1 MFNAQ
6 QLDFL
11 RDALCLCEEPFG
23 MFYTT
28 EKPEGFGPPEDGGHG
43 CIVRSIRAGRAR
55 QKPAWISREKSGC
68 RGAAVYAGYVPP
80 NDSIASFVS
89 TGSAAMPGE
98 RYMPSPE
105 AMWKFFDSLNP
116 PEAPA
121 EYCVFKPLSQFG
133 KGEDAQ
139 VVVFFARGEA
149 LGGLC
154 QLTFFA
160 TGDHEAVA
168 FPFGSGCSNIISW
181 PLHYAQKGIDKAI
194 VGGADPSCRPYMAP
208 DELSFA
214 VPSATFVKMLQCAG
228 ESFLAG
234 NTWKKAR
241 QKIARGN
248 RQWNL

>member
-11 RDALCLCEEPFG
+11 RDALCLSEEPLG
-23 MFYTT
+23 LYYAS
-28 EKPEGFGPPEDGGHG
+28 EKPDGFGPPEDGGHG
-43 CIVRSIRAGRAR
+43 CIIRSIRAGRAK
-55 QKPAWISREKSGC
+55 QKPAWISRQKPGC
-68 RGAAVYAGYVPP
+68 RGAAIYAGYAPP
-80 NDSIASFVS
+80 NDAIASFVS
-89 TGSAAMPGE
+89 IGSAGRPGE
-98 RYMPSPE
+98 RYMPGPG
-105 AMWKFFDSLNP
+105 AMWRFFDSLNP
-116 PEAPA
+116 PKAPA
-121 EYCVFKPLSQFG
+121 DYCAFKPLSQFG
-133 KGEDAQ
+133 KGEEPLVA
-139 VVVFFARGEA
+139 VFFARGEA

-154 QLTFFA
+154 QLAFFA

-181 PLHYAQKGIDKAI
+181 PLHYAQNGIDKAV

-214 VPSATFVKMLQCAG
+214 APAATFAKMLQCAE

-248 RQWNL
+248 RQWKL